1 MTDYVLFLRK
11 TNDSATSFVTELAA
25 AWLLTAQSI
34 NTAGGGDHMEQ
45 YQGHGHQNID
55 TCCIL
60 LQQLVRH

>member
-34 NTAGGGDHMEQ
+34 NTAGGGIIWNSIRVM
-45 YQGHGHQNID
+45 GIKIL
-55 TCCIL
+55 TLAAFCCNN
-60 LQQLVRH
+60 